1 PRKHLSFML
10 TDYISKFRGRRI
22 LVIGD
27 VIADHYIRGRVTRLS
42 PEAPVPILQVE
53 EDQWL
58 PGGAANVAKNITAL
72 GARADLVGIIGD
84 DEAGV
89 RVSAMLAEDKLL
101 RPHMMVEK
109 KMPTILKTRCIAQ
122 GQQMLRLDRE
132 VVGSPS
138 AATLRAAETCITKLM
153 KSCDGVILS
162 DYGKGFLEPDF
173 IQRLIA
179 MAGKNDVRV
188 FVDPKGHDY
197 MRYRGAT
204 ALTPNQG
211 EAALASKIP
220 IVDDESLNKAAKVL
234 RKQIACDILVI
245 TRGAQGVS
253 VFPRSGKSILLP
265 AKAREVF
272 DVTGAGDTF
281 ISVFALGLT
290 AGASPADAAALGNFA
305 GGVVVARHG
314 VATVTQD
321 ELRAAAQK
329 EEKT

>member
-1 PRKHLSFML
+1 MPTSYLP
-10 TDYISKFRGRRI
+10 KFRDQRI

-27 VIADHYIRGRVTRLS
+27 VIADHYIRGKVSRLS

-72 GARADLVGIIGD
+72 GARAELVGLIGD

-89 RVSAMLAEDKLL
+89 RVKEMLAQDKLL
-101 RPHMMVEK
+101 KPHLIVEK
-109 KMPTILKTRCIAQ
+109 RMPTILKTRCVAQ

-132 VVGSPS
+132 VVGAPS
-138 AATLRAAETCITKLM
+138 AGALKQAEARIARLM
-153 KSCDGVILS
+153 PSCDGVILS
-162 DYGKGFLEPDF
+162 DYGKGFLEPSF
-173 IQRLIA
+173 IQRIVALA
-179 MAGKNDVRV
+179 RGNGVRV

-197 MRYRGAT
+197 SRYRGAT
-204 ALTPNQG
+204 VLTPNQG
-211 EAALASKIP
+211 EAAQASKIP
-220 IVDDESLNKAAKVL
+220 ITDLDSLNRAARIL
-234 RKQIACDILVI
+234 LKQIGCEILVI
-245 TRGAQGVS
+245 TRGPQGVS
-253 VFPRSGKSILLP
+253 VFPKNGKSVLLP

-281 ISVFALGLT
+281 ISVFSLSLC
-290 AGASPADAAALGNFA
+290 AGASLSDAAALGNLA

-314 VATVTQD
+314 VATITQD

-329 EEKT
+329 DGYA